1 MRRLAFVTLVL
12 SATLLSA
19 CDFKSGNK
27 NTPTPDSPPKTS
39 HANSSAPLPRISGLP
54 DFTQLVEKEGP
65 AVVNI
70 SIKQTRSTGGPSLR
84 GIPEDDPLYE
94 FFRRFAP
101 PEQNPKN
108 EPIQSLGS
116 GFIISADGIILTN
129 AHVVDHADEVTVRL
143 TDKREFKAKV
153 LGVDTRSDV
162 AVLKI
167 PGKDLP
173 IVNLGD
179 SNAIKQG
186 EWVVAIGSP
195 FGFDNTVTAGIV
207 SAKGRSLPDANY
219 VPFIQTDVAINPGN
233 SGGPLFNLSGEVVGI
248 NSQIYSR
255 TGGYMGLSF
264 AIPIDVAL
272 KVADQLQKH
281 GKVHRGRLGVQIQE
295 LSPELASSFGLK
307 NTKGALV
314 SIVDRDSPA
323 DKAGI
328 KAGDVIIAFDGQ
340 AVESSREL
348 PMLVGNS
355 QPGTKSTL
363 KIIRQGET
371 REIEITLGEMSSDTA
386 ATEPNTKTPAQKN
399 KFGLQLE
406 NLSDAE
412 KQSSGL
418 NQGVK
423 IAEAEGPSSEA
434 GLQANDILLA
444 INSQPV
450 RSVQEATNLLNRSS
464 GAIALLIRRE
474 DQTLFVPMTVP
485 R

>member
-27 NTPTPDSPPKTS
+27 NTPTPDSTS
-39 HANSSAPLPRISGLP
+39 KPNHTTSSAPLPRISGLP

-70 SIKQTRSTGGPSLR
+70 SIKQTRSSGGPSLR

-295 LSPELASSFGLK
+295 LSPELANSFGLK
-307 NTKGALV
+307 STKGALV

-340 AVESSREL
+340 TVESSREL

-371 REIEITLGEMSSDTA
+371 RDIEITLGEMSSDNA
-386 ATEPNTKTPAQKN
+386 NAEPSTKTPMQKN

-444 INSQPV
+444 INSLPV
-450 RSVQEATNLLNRSS
+450 RSVQEATTLLNRSS